1 MNSFRKLINL
11 VESAETLLEADNLPP
26 VILSTGT
33 NNFNQDPRK
42 YYQQI
47 EATVANLKARGH
59 DVHMIIPRDSVHGGT
74 SQEHQFSQGPAQVAR
89 AIAQKYNLPTYTFQ
103 GNSDKV
109 HPDGKEYGALVNQI
123 NQNTGG
129 QANKALYVGDSI
141 AVGLGQAAKGNTN
154 YASVGKDANWILNRV
169 GGPPEGYNGNRSQ
182 TANSQ
187 TQAQGQQYQ
196 NQNGQDV
203 SNLKRYTAA
212 DAAALIRQ
220 AGGTE
225 EEARTLGA
233 ISQPESGGNPRIYNG
248 KGRDN
253 SYGLWQ
259 INMIGNIGP
268 DRMRRLGITD
278 MSQLKDPMTNARA
291 ALMLKRGQLGA
302 KGGYHHWTTW
312 SRGAHR
318 AYLRNAQ
325 QGATGDYTP
334 NSSAGAVIGAAGGAL
349 AGSANANNTP
359 TGSNSIQNPANN
371 DISKMKFSDDP
382 GIAGLQRM
390 QAMGI
395 TGDVNDQLSK
405 ANEILKGV
413 TAQQIA
419 SDPNLSAIANL
430 QQGLLKT
437 SQVGKNIDQPSGNDQ
452 GGTTIIPKTSDSGKI
467 TDRLPTDDIVQ
478 NVLDPSKGY
487 AAINPPTS
495 GAQNNNPYKDLT
507 TTFNKGVDDVTNTI
521 KDKYNSIAN
530 GNTTLS
536 AASQSNT
543 SADDLSKRLS
553 TMGTNIQQQVGPA
566 FKDLA
571 DKSQDF
577 YNKELAPTVTDTI
590 DKINK
595 NAPALIQKGKDTLGP
610 SAVSAANKALDALSP
625 GAAAAGTPPN
635 NGSSTSID
643 MGDMWKKTQAN
654 GQAMLQQGKDK
665 LLSPGLKSLST
676 PGAQA
681 SIPSNGGLPQSGP
694 AASASSNSFSIDP
707 KGDASSMKAITPD
720 GKLQNNV
727 SLLGGLIKKNP
738 SIDAAKEIQQH
749 PDFNTLPPGVQSHV
763 NSAATGKTNLDLNVM
778 QPHFDKLNPAQIK
791 QMADNGIH
799 INVAPPQQTA
809 PASPVAT
816 PATQP
821 APSVS
826 GTPTRTDSLAQKVT
840 DPAKS
845 YSDINPIT
853 PKVELP
859 KVELPKVEL
868 PPTPKVELPKVELP
882 KVELPP
888 TPKIDTVPP
897 PEDNK
902 PVDLPKQPDLAPA
915 PASPIK
921 SSSDNYSSATAATD
935 SGTSAWTP
943 GKGDPGDK
951 TSTDEEDE
959 LDKLLEQYQE
969 FKFVY

>member
-1 MNSFRKLINL
+1 MANRSTRKYIS
-11 VESAETLLEADNLPP
+11 EAENLPP
-26 VILSTGT
+26 VVLSTGT
-33 NNFNQDPRK
+33 NNYLEDPNK
-42 YYQQI
+42 YYHHI
-47 EATVANLKARGH
+47 DATVANLINRGH
-59 DVHMIIPRDSVHGGT
+59 QVHIIVPHSAIHNNP
-74 SQEHQFSQGPAQVAR
+74 QNNGPSKVAT
-89 AIAQKYNLPTYTFQ
+89 AIAQKYNLPTYNFEP
-103 GNSDKV
+103 GKDGV
-109 HPDGKEYGALVNQI
+109 HPRDPRFLANQI
-123 NQNTGG
+123 DQRTNG
-129 QANKALYVGDSI
+129 QAKNAIFVGDSI
-141 AVGLGQAAKGNTN
+141 AKGVGDAAKADT
-154 YASVGKDANWILNRV
+154 SLTRVGAPAQRILSSV
-169 GGPPEGYNGNRSQ
+169 GGPPPGYNNPMLNTVSNSTSQ
-182 TANSQ
+182 
-187 TQAQGQQYQ
+187 QGQSNPALLKAQERAQQTNPQLDQSSAKGRPSAAQMYSHLIS
-196 NQNGQDV
+196 NG
-203 SNLKRYTAA
+203 A
-212 DAAALIRQ
+212 
-220 AGGTE
+220 TE
-225 EEARTLGA
+225 NEARMLTSAGMA
-233 ISQPESGGNPRIYNG
+233 ESGLNPNATHDRG
-248 KGRDN
+248 TG
-253 SYGLWQ
+253 YGMFGHNMRQRLDLRGQNWQ
-259 INMIGNIGP
+259 QQASSAL
-268 DRMRRLGITD
+268 DELRYSKDSGI
-278 MSQLKDPMTNARA
+278 ARA
-291 ALMLKRGQLGA
+291 RNIINDPRATAHDLTVAQMHYERPRGYTSRNPTGGDNWSGRLANTKSLMNMG
-302 KGGYHHWTTW
+302 T
-312 SRGAHR
+312 
-318 AYLRNAQ
+318 
-325 QGATGDYTP
+325 
-334 NSSAGAVIGAAGGAL
+334 VIGAAGGAL

-507 TTFNKGVDDVTNTI
+507 TTFNKGVDDITNTM

-625 GAAAAGTPPN
+625 SAAAATPPN
-635 NGSSTSID
+635 NGSPTSID

-694 AASASSNSFSIDP
+694 AASTSSNSFSIDP
-707 KGDASSMKAITPD
+707 KGTAAKAGAITPD
-720 GKLQNNV
+720 GKLQNNW
-727 SLLGGLIKKNP
+727 SGNH
-738 SIDAAKEIQQH
+738 SIDAAKMVQQH

-778 QPHFDKLNPAQIK
+778 QPHFGLLPDAAKSKLA
-791 QMADNGIH
+791 ANGVQ

-809 PASPVAT
+809 PASPVAA

-840 DPAKS
+840 DPVKS

-888 TPKIDTVPP
+888 TPKVDTVPP

-902 PVDLPKQPDLAPA
+902 PADLPKQPELAPA

-951 TSTDEEDE
+951 TSAPTDEADE